1 MRKNIAVI
9 LAALLV
15 LLCAAPALAADSTDG
30 FGQFD
35 HVFII
40 GVDGLGAMWETLD
53 SPNFDR
59 IFGNSAYRYNA
70 KTETVT
76 ISAQNWGAILTG
88 TDADT
93 HGMTNSSIEQAERT
107 SDNAT
112 PTIFYYVRQQYPDAL
127 LTSFTNWYP
136 INTGMI
142 ETDLGVEKIDGRG
155 VSVDSVDAYLTDQI
169 VSYLNAGNAPKLF
182 FLQFDEPDH
191 AAHTY
196 GADSEQYRQTC
207 MTADTLMGRIYD
219 AAASNGLMEN
229 GLFIVV
235 ADHGEIGYGHGGQ
248 SVQESSVVLGV
259 AGKGVSAFTLPET
272 VRNRDVAAIALHA
285 LGVAQ
290 PGHMTAAVPAG
301 LFSHTHVYDDGVVI
315 QNATCT
321 AQGQKRFSCDCGDS
335 YLETIPATGHKDA
348 DNDGICDV
356 CSAQLRA
363 QTDDSGGSDFDWSSF
378 WNAIRSFW
386 TRLFNRIKSLFTR

>member
-1 MRKNIAVI
+1 MRKYFAVI
-9 LAALLV
+9 LAVLLV

-30 FGQFD
+30 FGQYD
-35 HVFII
+35 HVVII

-59 IFGNSAYRYNA
+59 VFSGGAYRYNA

-142 ETDLGVEKIDGRG
+142 ETDLGVEKFDGRG

-191 AAHTY
+191 NAHAS
-196 GADSEQYRQTC
+196 GADSEAYRQSC
-207 MTADTLMGRIYD
+207 RTADTLMGRIYD
-219 AAASNGLMEN
+219 AAVANGLMEN

-235 ADHGEIGYGHGGQ
+235 ADHGEIGFGHGGQ

-259 AGKGVSAFTLPET
+259 SGSGVSAFVLPET
-272 VRNRDVAAIALHA
+272 TRNRDIAAIALFA
-285 LGVAQ
+285 LGIQKPA
-290 PGHMTAAVPAG
+290 HMTAEVPAG

-321 AQGQKRFSCDCGDS
+321 AQGQKRFTCDCGES
-335 YLETIPATGHKDA
+335 YVEPIPALGHKDA
-348 DNDGICDV
+348 DNNGRCDY
-356 CSAQLRA
+356 CNLELNAQPGN
-363 QTDDSGGSDFDWSSF
+363 DDSDFDWSSF

-386 TRLFNRIKSLFTR
+386 TRLFSQIKSLFTR